1 MRIESHQDIVSRQFG
16 ERAEAY
22 LHSAVHAQGEDLDE
36 LARMIGANR
45 QAQVLDLG
53 CGGGHAA
60 FRLAPL
66 VDRVVAFD
74 LSADMLAVVAAE
86 AKRRG
91 LDNITAQQGSAED
104 LPFPHQT
111 FDVVVTRYSAHHW
124 HDFDGAIKQA
134 RRVLK
139 PEGLAVFIDAVSPGQ
154 PLLDIWLQALEL
166 LRDPSHVYNR
176 TAAEWEAAVKDA
188 GFRPGHLARFKIRLD
203 FAAWVGR
210 MKTPETHIAA
220 IRSLQSRAAKEV
232 ADYFR
237 FETDGSFVLDT
248 MLLAA
253 HPV

>member
-1 MRIESHQDIVSRQFG
+1 MRTKSHQDIVSSQFG
-16 ERAEAY
+16 QRAEAY
-22 LHSAVHAQGEDLDE
+22 LHSTVHAQGEDLEE
-36 LARMIGANR
+36 LARVIGAYPR
-45 QAQVLDLG
+45 ARVLDLG

-60 FRLAPL
+60 YRVAPL
-66 VDRVVAFD
+66 VDSVVAYD
-74 LSADMLAVVAAE
+74 LSKDMLAVVAAE

-91 LDNITAQQGSAED
+91 LHNIATQQGSAEA
-104 LPFPHQT
+104 LPFPDRA
-111 FDVVVTRYSAHHW
+111 FDVVVTRYSTHHW
-124 HDFDGAIKQA
+124 HDFDGALRQA

-139 PEGLAVFIDAVSPGQ
+139 PEGLALFLDAVSPGR
-154 PLLDIWLQALEL
+154 PLLDTWLQTLEL

-176 TAAEWEAAVKDA
+176 SVQEWQVALAEA
-188 GFRPGHLARFKIRLD
+188 GFRPGHLASFRVHLD
-203 FAAWVGR
+203 FAAWVSR

-237 FETDGSFVLDT
+237 FEADGSFMLDT

>member
-1 MRIESHQDIVSRQFG
+1 MGIESHQDIVSRQFG

-22 LHSAVHAQGEDLDE
+22 LYSAVHAQGEDLDE
-36 LARMIGANR
+36 LARMISAYP

-66 VDRVVAFD
+66 VDSVVALD

-91 LDNITAQQGSAED
+91 LDNITTQQGPAED
-104 LPFPHQT
+104 LPFPDRA

-124 HDFDGAIKQA
+124 HDFDEALRQA

-139 PEGLAVFIDAVSPGQ
+139 PEGLAVFMDGVSPGQ
-154 PLLDIWLQALEL
+154 PLLMTWLQSLEL

-176 TAAEWEAAVKDA
+176 TVQEWQATLTEA

-203 FAAWVGR
+203 FAAWVSR
-210 MKTPETHIAA
+210 MKTPETQIAA